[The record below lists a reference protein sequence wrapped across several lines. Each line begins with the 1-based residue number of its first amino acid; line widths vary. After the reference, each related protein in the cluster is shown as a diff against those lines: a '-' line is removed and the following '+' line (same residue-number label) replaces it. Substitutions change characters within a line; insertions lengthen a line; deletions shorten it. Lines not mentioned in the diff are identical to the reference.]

1 MIEQLH
7 SKSFASDNHAG
18 AHPAV
23 LAAVAA
29 ANAGDAPAYGDDDWT
44 ASLAGQVRSE
54 FGEQATSLVV
64 LNGTGANM
72 LSLSMMLGR
81 RYEAIVCPET
91 AHIATHET
99 GASERVLGVKLV
111 TVPTRDGKLTPG
123 DITARLGGRGNISEV
138 QPSVVSISQVTELGT
153 CYTTDEVAAI
163 AATAHDNGMLLHMD
177 GARLANAAAHLGCSL
192 RALTTDAG
200 VDVVSFGASKNG
212 ALVGEAVIVL
222 RPHLAEAGP
231 YLRRQTLQ
239 LASKMR
245 FVSAQVSALLTE
257 ELWRRNAEHAN
268 AMARRL
274 ADGVAGLPGLD
285 ITWPVESNAVF
296 AALPTE
302 AIAELQARYLFHVWD
317 ASLGIVRWMTAF
329 DTSAEDVDT
338 FVADI
343 RQTLESMTS

>member
-1 MIEQLH
+1 MIEQLY

-23 LAAVAA
+23 IEAVTA
-29 ANAGDAPAYGDDDWT
+29 ANTGDAPAYGDDAWT
-44 ASLAGQVRSE
+44 GALAEQVRAE
-54 FGEQATSLVV
+54 FGDHATSLVV

-81 RYEAIVCPET
+81 RYEAIICPET

-111 TVPTRDGKLTPG
+111 TVPTRDGKLTPA

-138 QPSVVSISQVTELGT
+138 QPRVVSISQVTELGT
-153 CYTTDEVAAI
+153 CYTADEVAAI
-163 AATAHDNGMLLHMD
+163 ARTAHDNGLLLHMD

-192 RALTTDAG
+192 RELTTEAG
-200 VDVVSFGASKNG
+200 VDVLSFGASKNG
-212 ALVGEAVIVL
+212 AAVGEAVIVL
-222 RPHLAEAGP
+222 RPDLAEAGP

-245 FVSAQVSALLTE
+245 FVSAQVSVLLTG

-274 ADGVAGLPGLD
+274 AESVADVPGLS

-296 AALPTE
+296 ASLPAE
-302 AIAELQARYLFHVWD
+302 VIPELQARYLFHVWD

-329 DTSAEDVDT
+329 DTSPEDVDT
-338 FVADI
+338 FAADI
-343 RQTLESMTS
+343 RQALKAATS